1 MYIGHCLLGFTEKE
15 VGRMTLKKLLTLY
28 KYYKNDYDFKLSKRS
43 YRELQEIID
52 HDGELLPE

>member
-1 MYIGHCLLGFTEKE
+1 
-15 VGRMTLKKLLTLY
+15 MTLKKLLTLY

-52 HDGELLPE
+52 DDGEFLPE